1 MKLIKQLSAL
11 FLILI
16 NSPYI
21 PTFGHGFGTHT
32 FVHMA
37 DESLDY
43 IGMLCRR
50 TLDKKLMV
58 TSYDAGTATLT
69 NALIKRCGTSTTNR
83 SVRFCFTGSLDN
95 TIYDKIIC
103 TPIQEFYSPSSHRWI
118 PAYQLHAGDKLL
130 CKHTIKTIADIEYV
144 KEPYEN

>member
-1 MKLIKQLSAL
+1 MPMKLIKQLSVL

-16 NSPYI
+16 INSPHI

-50 TLDKKLMV
+50 TLDK
-58 TSYDAGTATLT
+58 
-69 NALIKRCGTSTTNR
+69 N
-83 SVRFCFTGSLDN
+83 
-95 TIYDKIIC
+95 
-103 TPIQEFYSPSSHRWI
+103 
-118 PAYQLHAGDKLL
+118 
-130 CKHTIKTIADIEYV
+130 
-144 KEPYEN
+144 